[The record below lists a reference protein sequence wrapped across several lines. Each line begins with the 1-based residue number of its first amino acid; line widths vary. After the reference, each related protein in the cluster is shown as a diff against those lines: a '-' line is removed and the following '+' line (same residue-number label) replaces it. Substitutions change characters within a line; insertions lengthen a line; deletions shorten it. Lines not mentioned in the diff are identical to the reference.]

1 MVKLIRYFIV
11 VLVAC
16 KNEEMKALE
25 CSQHTLIFSDIQC
38 QVTAVNG
45 RMWLK
50 FELIQ
55 AFMHVLVFC
64 KNEDDPIK
72 NEGAR
77 VLTTFLHYK
86 SMGIF
91 PDAQ

>member
-1 MVKLIRYFIV
+1 MFKLIRYFIV

-16 KNEEMKALE
+16 KNEEMKALSRVFTAYTDF
-25 CSQHTLIFSDIQC
+25 CHVI
-38 QVTAVNG
+38 AVNG
-45 RMWLK
+45 RIWLK
-50 FELIQ
+50 FEHIQ

-86 SMGIF
+86 SIGIF